1 MTKNTCDSEI
11 LVTISHEREIEID
24 EELQINLR
32 LPNNLGNV
40 QELLAVFNRQNENP
54 CIIKGMNKTK
64 EENDF
69 IEYETKVSFLPFN
82 RYENYFFFFR
92 LKIDGQENLLLRME
106 NRHIGE
112 YLLFK
117 KTFQYLNGR
126 KMQYFIKYL

>member
-69 IEYETKVSFLPFN
+69 IEYETKVSFLPFSV
-82 RYENYFFFFR
+82 
-92 LKIDGQENLLLRME
+92 
-106 NRHIGE
+106 
-112 YLLFK
+112 
-117 KTFQYLNGR
+117 TLNDP
-126 KMQYFIKYL
+126 FCNV